1 MSQTIIDKI
10 RAGGFSSRELENLCA
25 NAERL
30 GRDEILKEAKGSLK
44 ERDIKSYL
52 KRFIKPIRDK
62 VKRITEELANEN
74 NWAAW
79 ENNKVGNGIR
89 PSGAMSNGHELAEFY
104 FSYRHEG
111 WKKASYMAVFQHDED
126 SAVMYKIWPHN
137 GDQSIVETSENAVS
151 LFNEA
156 IKTT

>member
-1 MSQTIIDKI
+1 MNQKIIDKI
-10 RAGGFSSRELENLCA
+10 RAGNFSSKELENLYA

-30 GRDEILKEAKGSLK
+30 GRDEIRIEAKGALK
-44 ERDIKSYL
+44 ERDSRSYL

-62 VKRITEELANEN
+62 VKRIAEELADEN

-89 PSGAMSNGHELAEFY
+89 PGHAMLNGQELAEFY

-111 WKKASYMAVFQHDED
+111 WKKASYLAVFQHNED
-126 SAVMYKIWPHN
+126 STVMYKIWPHN
-137 GDQSIVETSENAVS
+137 GDQSIVETSEKAVG
-151 LFNEA
+151 LFKEA